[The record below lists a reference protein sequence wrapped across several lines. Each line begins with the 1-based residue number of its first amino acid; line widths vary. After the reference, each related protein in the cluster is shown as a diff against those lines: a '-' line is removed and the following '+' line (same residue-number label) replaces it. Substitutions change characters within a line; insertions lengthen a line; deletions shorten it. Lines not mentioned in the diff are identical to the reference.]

1 MGDDSLVELV
11 MNSLLGRLVDS
22 SHVVRQMCI
31 RGLGNI
37 ACIGKSQVRKQVII
51 SWGDFIIDVI

>member
-11 MNSLLGRLVDS
+11 MNSLLGRLVDN

-37 ACIGKSQVRKQVII
+37 ACIGKTQVRLNRKIQDKLLFDKQ
-51 SWGDFIIDVI
+51 